1 MCVLD
6 VSSTVALQLPAL
18 QGALAK
24 SFGLYAA
31 FLQVSGPTGAS
42 PIAAT
47 CFGFA
52 LLQPVSLQPVSLQV
66 QPACR
71 YARVP

>member
-1 MCVLD
+1 MQAAADRGSYVNTCVVLGSPCVQAAAVCVLD

-31 FLQVSGPTGAS
+31 FLQVSGAPERW
-42 PIAAT
+42 
-47 CFGFA
+47 CN
-52 LLQPVSLQPVSLQV
+52 L
-66 QPACR
+66 R
-71 YARVP
+71 

>member
-31 FLQVSGPTGAS
+31 FLQVNDPSADHLLPLLS
-42 PIAAT
+42 
-47 CFGFA
+47 CLGFA
-52 LLQPVSLQPVSLQV
+52 SQQPVSLQV

-71 YARVP
+71 NATPA